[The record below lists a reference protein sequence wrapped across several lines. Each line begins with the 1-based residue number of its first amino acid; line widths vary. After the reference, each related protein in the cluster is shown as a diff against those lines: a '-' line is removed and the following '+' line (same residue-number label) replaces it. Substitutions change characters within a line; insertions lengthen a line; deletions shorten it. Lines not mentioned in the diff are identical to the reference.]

1 MADTSP
7 TPPAQ
12 EIIETT
18 ESRFRQ
24 DVLEESLR
32 KLVIVNIWSETQAA
46 CKEVKSHLE
55 RLIDAAQ
62 GKVRLA
68 HLNIASGRSIVDQLG
83 ITSAPAVIAFQRGRP
98 VDGFVGALPF
108 DQIKGFLERLL
119 GPIEDN
125 ADLLN
130 AAQEMVT
137 QGDIAGAH
145 ALLAELT
152 SKEPLDPKAF
162 AILARLYVE
171 AQQIES
177 AKALL
182 ERLPNLCIKTP
193 MSPPFLPRSPMPN
206 AQQILGRQTNSSAKS
221 SKIQI
226 IFKPILI
233 SRLPLMPRISGTK
246 RRKPSLKSFGAT
258 VIGKMME
265 LENSL
270 CSFLRPGVR
279 WTARLFKRAGNS
291 PACSFHKERMR
302 SNELEPSLRNN

>member
-1 MADTSP
+1 MADTPP

-18 ESRFRQ
+18 EARFRQ

-32 KLVIVNIWSETQAA
+32 KLVIVNIWSETQAS
-46 CKEVKSHLE
+46 CKEIKSHLE

-62 GKVRLA
+62 GKLRIA

-83 ITSAPAVIAFQRGRP
+83 IASAPAVIAFQRGRP

-108 DQIKGFLERLL
+108 DQIKGFLERLI

-125 ADLLN
+125 ADLLS
-130 AAQEMVT
+130 AAQEMIK

-162 AILARLYVE
+162 AILARLYIE
-171 AQQIES
+171 AQQIDS

-182 ERLPNLCIKTP
+182 ERLPQSLHKDTDVASVLAAIA
-193 MSPPFLPRSPMPN
+193 N
-206 AQQILGRQTNSSAKS
+206 AERAADLGQTNELQR
-221 SKIQI
+221 KIQQDPNNFQAYFDLALALNAENKRDEAAQALLEI
-226 IFKPILI
+226 IRRDRNWQDDGARKQLVQFFEAWGPMD
-233 SRLPLMPRISGTK
+233 SAAVQA
-246 RRKPSLKSFGAT
+246 RRKLSGL
-258 VIGKMME
+258 
-265 LENSL
+265 
-270 CSFLRPGVR
+270 
-279 WTARLFKRAGNS
+279 LFS
-291 PACSFHKERMR
+291 
-302 SNELEPSLRNN
+302 

>member
-7 TPPAQ
+7 TPTAQ

-46 CKEVKSHLE
+46 CNEIKSHLE

-68 HLNIASGRSIVDQLG
+68 HLNIASGRAIADQLG
-83 ITSAPAVIAFQRGRP
+83 IASAPAVIAFQRGRP

-108 DQIKGFLERLL
+108 DQVKGFLERLL

-125 ADLLN
+125 ADLLS

-162 AILARLYVE
+162 AILARLYVD
-171 AQQIES
+171 AQQIDS

-182 ERLPNLCIKTP
+182 ERLPESLLKDADVASVLAAIA
-193 MSPPFLPRSPMPN
+193 N
-206 AQQILGRQTNSSAKS
+206 AERAADLGQTSELQR
-221 SKIQI
+221 KIQQDPNNLQAYFDLALALNAENKREEAAQALLEI
-226 IFKPILI
+226 IRRDRNWQDDGARKQLVLFFEAWGPMD
-233 SRLPLMPRISGTK
+233 SATVQA
-246 RRKPSLKSFGAT
+246 RRKLSGL
-258 VIGKMME
+258 
-265 LENSL
+265 
-270 CSFLRPGVR
+270 
-279 WTARLFKRAGNS
+279 LFS
-291 PACSFHKERMR
+291 
-302 SNELEPSLRNN
+302 

>member
-182 ERLPNLCIKTP
+182 ERLPESLHKDADVASVLAAIA
-193 MSPPFLPRSPMPN
+193 N
-206 AQQILGRQTNSSAKS
+206 AERAADLGQTHELQR
-221 SKIQI
+221 KIQQDPNNFQAYFDLALALNAENKRDEAAQALLEI
-226 IFKPILI
+226 IRRDRNWQDDGARKQLVQFFEAWGPMD
-233 SRLPLMPRISGTK
+233 SAAVQA
-246 RRKPSLKSFGAT
+246 RRKLSGL
-258 VIGKMME
+258 
-265 LENSL
+265 
-270 CSFLRPGVR
+270 
-279 WTARLFKRAGNS
+279 LFS
-291 PACSFHKERMR
+291 
-302 SNELEPSLRNN
+302 

>member
-182 ERLPNLCIKTP
+182 EHLPESLHKDADVASVLAAIA
-193 MSPPFLPRSPMPN
+193 N
-206 AQQILGRQTNSSAKS
+206 AERAADLGQTNELQR
-221 SKIQI
+221 KIQQDPNNFQAYFDLALALNAENKRDEAAQALLEI
-226 IFKPILI
+226 IRRDRNWQDDGARKQLVQFFEAWGPMD
-233 SRLPLMPRISGTK
+233 SAAVQA
-246 RRKPSLKSFGAT
+246 RRKLSGL
-258 VIGKMME
+258 
-265 LENSL
+265 
-270 CSFLRPGVR
+270 
-279 WTARLFKRAGNS
+279 LFS
-291 PACSFHKERMR
+291 
-302 SNELEPSLRNN
+302 

>member
-182 ERLPNLCIKTP
+182 ERLPESLYKDADVASVLAAIA
-193 MSPPFLPRSPMPN
+193 N
-206 AQQILGRQTNSSAKS
+206 AERAADLGQTNELQR
-221 SKIQI
+221 KIQQDPNNFQAYFDLALALNAENKRDEAAQALLEI
-226 IFKPILI
+226 IRRDRNWQDDGARKQLVQFFEAWGPMD
-233 SRLPLMPRISGTK
+233 SAAVQA
-246 RRKPSLKSFGAT
+246 RRKLSGL
-258 VIGKMME
+258 
-265 LENSL
+265 
-270 CSFLRPGVR
+270 
-279 WTARLFKRAGNS
+279 LFS
-291 PACSFHKERMR
+291 
-302 SNELEPSLRNN
+302 

>member
-171 AQQIES
+171 VQQIES

-182 ERLPNLCIKTP
+182 ERLPESLYKDADVASVLAAIA
-193 MSPPFLPRSPMPN
+193 N
-206 AQQILGRQTNSSAKS
+206 AERAADLGQTNELQR
-221 SKIQI
+221 KIQQDPNNFQAYFDLALALNAENKRDEAAQALLEI
-226 IFKPILI
+226 IRRDRNWQDDGARKQLVQFFEAWGPMD
-233 SRLPLMPRISGTK
+233 SAAVQA
-246 RRKPSLKSFGAT
+246 RRKLSGL
-258 VIGKMME
+258 
-265 LENSL
+265 
-270 CSFLRPGVR
+270 
-279 WTARLFKRAGNS
+279 LFS
-291 PACSFHKERMR
+291 
-302 SNELEPSLRNN
+302 

>member
-119 GPIEDN
+119 GPIENN

-182 ERLPNLCIKTP
+182 ERLPESLYKDADVASVLAAIA
-193 MSPPFLPRSPMPN
+193 N
-206 AQQILGRQTNSSAKS
+206 AERAADLGQTNELQR
-221 SKIQI
+221 KIQQDPNNFQAYFDLALALNAENKRDEAAQALLEI
-226 IFKPILI
+226 IRRDRNWQDDGARKQLVQFFEAWGPMD
-233 SRLPLMPRISGTK
+233 SAAVQA
-246 RRKPSLKSFGAT
+246 RRKLSGL
-258 VIGKMME
+258 
-265 LENSL
+265 
-270 CSFLRPGVR
+270 
-279 WTARLFKRAGNS
+279 LFS
-291 PACSFHKERMR
+291 
-302 SNELEPSLRNN
+302 